1 MKNVTLKD
9 AVTLLSVAWD
19 RVSTETL
26 GNCWK
31 KILSLMGNEEDP
43 EYNIPLSIRKD
54 KWSAEINSLM
64 RMSVNLLQDLSPQ
77 VEFTLPMV
85 REWNDDPCVD
95 DTTEIYEIEES
106 DDDDCIAEDPIKK
119 IAASE
124 VVEIIIINKALQWA
138 GDAMVDQSNM
148 SVLRRLKEKAV
159 FQLLERKKQQKK
171 ISDLFNE

>member
-1 MKNVTLKD
+1 
-9 AVTLLSVAWD
+9 
-19 RVSTETL
+19 
-26 GNCWK
+26 
-31 KILSLMGNEEDP
+31 MGNEEDP

-64 RMSVNLLQDLSPQ
+64 RMSVDLLQDLSPQ

-124 VVEIIIINKALQWA
+124 AVEIFNKALQWA
-138 GDAMVDQSNM
+138 GDAMVDQSDM
-148 SVLRRLKEKAV
+148 SVLSRLREKAV